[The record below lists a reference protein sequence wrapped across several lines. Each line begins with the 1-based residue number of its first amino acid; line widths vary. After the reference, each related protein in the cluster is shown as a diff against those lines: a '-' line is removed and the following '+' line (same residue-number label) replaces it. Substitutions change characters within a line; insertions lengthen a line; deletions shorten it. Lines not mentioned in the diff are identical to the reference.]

1 MTSII
6 VAFPKAE
13 DAKNIRNIIVR
24 NGYQVSAVCVSG
36 AQVLQAA
43 DNLGEGMV
51 VCSYRFR
58 DMQYDHLKE
67 CLPRDFEMLLVAS
80 EGILDTCVDQDIVRL
95 CLPLKVH
102 DLMDTIEFMQAA
114 IIRRQKKKK
123 KMPKV
128 RSEKEQKMIDAAKKL
143 LMDRNS
149 MTEEEAHRYMQ
160 KCSMDSG
167 TNLVETAEMVFAL
180 MTS

>member
-1 MTSII
+1 M
-6 VAFPKAE
+6 
-13 DAKNIRNIIVR
+13 
-24 NGYQVSAVCVSG
+24 SAVCVSVS
-36 AQVLQAA
+36 QVLQSA

-67 CLPRDFEMLLVAS
+67 CLPKDFEMLLVAS
-80 EGILDTCVDQDIVRL
+80 EGVLGGCVDSDIVRL

-102 DLMDTIEFMQAA
+102 DLINTIEFMQASL
-114 IIRRQKKKK
+114 IRRQKKKK

-128 RSEKEQKMIDAAKKL
+128 RSEKEQKIIDEAKKL
-143 LMDRNS
+143 LMERNS

>member
-1 MTSII
+1 
-6 VAFPKAE
+6 
-13 DAKNIRNIIVR
+13 
-24 NGYQVSAVCVSG
+24 
-36 AQVLQAA
+36 
-43 DNLGEGMV
+43 
-51 VCSYRFR
+51 
-58 DMQYDHLKE
+58 
-67 CLPRDFEMLLVAS
+67 MLLIAS
-80 EGILDTCVDQDIVRL
+80 EGILDTCVTPDIVRL

-102 DLMDTIEFMQAA
+102 DLMDTIEFMQSA

-149 MTEEEAHRYMQ
+149 KTEEEAHRYMQ

-167 TNLVETAEMVFAL
+167 TNLEETAEMVFAL
-180 MTS
+180 MTN

>member
-1 MTSII
+1 MASII

-24 NGYQVSAVCVSG
+24 NGYQVAAVCVSG

-51 VCSYRFR
+51 ICSYRFR

-67 CLPRDFEMLLVAS
+67 CLPRDFEMLLIAS
-80 EGILDTCVDQDIVRL
+80 EGILDTCVTPDIVRL

-102 DLMDTIEFMQAA
+102 DLMDTIEFMQSA

-123 KMPKV
+123 TAACMSWIKAFARRNTRHRFAAV
-128 RSEKEQKMIDAAKKL
+128 SHCENVFRSKSSL
-143 LMDRNS
+143 L
-149 MTEEEAHRYMQ
+149 
-160 KCSMDSG
+160 
-167 TNLVETAEMVFAL
+167 FP
-180 MTS
+180 

>member
-13 DAKNIRNIIVR
+13 DAKNIRNIIAR

-67 CLPRDFEMLLVAS
+67 CLPKDFEMLLVAS
-80 EGILDTCVDQDIVRL
+80 EGVLRSYVDPDIVRL

-102 DLMDTIEFMQAA
+102 DLINTIEFMQASL
-114 IIRRQKKKK
+114 IRRQKKKK

-128 RSEKEQKMIDAAKKL
+128 RSEKEQKIIDGAKKL
-143 LMDRNS
+143 LMERNS

-167 TNLVETAEMVFAL
+167 TSLVETAEMVFAL

>member
-1 MTSII
+1 MASII

-24 NGYQVSAVCVSG
+24 NGYQVAAVCVSG

-51 VCSYRFR
+51 ICSYRFR

-67 CLPRDFEMLLVAS
+67 CLPRDFEMLLIAS
-80 EGILDTCVDQDIVRL
+80 EGILDTCVTPDIVRL
-95 CLPLKVH
+95 RLPLKVH
-102 DLMDTIEFMQAA
+102 DLMDTIEFMQSA

-128 RSEKEQKMIDAAKKL
+128 RSEQY
-143 LMDRNS
+143 DRGG
-149 MTEEEAHRYMQ
+149 
-160 KCSMDSG
+160 G
-167 TNLVETAEMVFAL
+167 TSLYAEMQHGQRNQSGRDGGNGICIDDEL
-180 MTS
+180 KGDKQL

>member
-6 VAFPKAE
+6 VAFPKVE

-67 CLPRDFEMLLVAS
+67 CLPKDFEMLLVAS
-80 EGILDTCVDQDIVRL
+80 EGVLGGCVDPDIVRL

-102 DLMDTIEFMQAA
+102 DLINTIEFMQAS

-123 KMPKV
+123 KIT
-128 RSEKEQKMIDAAKKL
+128 RIT
-143 LMDRNS
+143 RN
-149 MTEEEAHRYMQ
+149 
-160 KCSMDSG
+160 
-167 TNLVETAEMVFAL
+167 F
-180 MTS
+180 

>member
-6 VAFPKAE
+6 VSFPIAE
-13 DAKNIRNIIVR
+13 DAKNISNIIVR
-24 NGYQVSAVCVSG
+24 KGYQVSAVCVSG

-67 CLPRDFEMLLVAS
+67 CLPKDFEMLLVAS
-80 EGILDTCVDQDIVRL
+80 EGVLGGCVDPDIVRL
-95 CLPLKVH
+95 FLPLKVH
-102 DLMDTIEFMQAA
+102 DLINTIEFMQASL
-114 IIRRQKKKK
+114 IRRQKKKK

-128 RSEKEQKMIDAAKKL
+128 RSEKEQKIIDEAKKL
-143 LMDRNS
+143 LMERNS

>member
-1 MTSII
+1 MASII

-24 NGYQVSAVCVSG
+24 NGYQVAAVCVSG

-51 VCSYRFR
+51 ICSYRFR

-80 EGILDTCVDQDIVRL
+80 EEILDTCVAPDIVRL
-95 CLPLKVH
+95 CLPL
-102 DLMDTIEFMQAA
+102 L
-114 IIRRQKKKK
+114 
-123 KMPKV
+123 
-128 RSEKEQKMIDAAKKL
+128 
-143 LMDRNS
+143 
-149 MTEEEAHRYMQ
+149 
-160 KCSMDSG
+160 
-167 TNLVETAEMVFAL
+167 
-180 MTS
+180 

>member
-67 CLPRDFEMLLVAS
+67 CLPKDFEMLLVAS
-80 EGILDTCVDQDIVRL
+80 EGVLGGCVDPDIVRL

-102 DLMDTIEFMQAA
+102 DLINTIEFMQASL
-114 IIRRQKKKK
+114 IRRQKKKK

-128 RSEKEQKMIDAAKKL
+128 RSEKEQKIIDEAKKL
-143 LMDRNS
+143 LMERNS

-167 TNLVETAEMVFAL
+167 TGLVETAHMIICLYRE
-180 MTS
+180 

>member
-1 MTSII
+1 MNII

-36 AQVLQAA
+36 AQVLQTA
-43 DNLGEGMV
+43 DRLGEGMV
-51 VCSYRFR
+51 ICSYRFR

-67 CLPRDFEMLLVAS
+67 CLPKDFEMLLVAS
-80 EGILDTCVDQDIVRL
+80 EGVLGGCADPGIVRL

-102 DLMDTIEFMQAA
+102 DLMDTIEFMQAS
-114 IIRRQKKKK
+114 IVRRQKKQK
-123 KMPKV
+123 KMPKI

-143 LMDRNS
+143 LMERNS
-149 MTEEEAHRYMQ
+149 MSEEEAHRYMQ

-167 TNLVETAEMVFAL
+167 TNLVETAEMVFTL
-180 MTS
+180 MKN

>member
-13 DAKNIRNIIVR
+13 DAKNIRNIIAR
-24 NGYQVSAVCVSG
+24 NGYQVSAVG

-67 CLPRDFEMLLVAS
+67 CLPKDFEMLLVAS
-80 EGILDTCVDQDIVRL
+80 EGVLGGCVDPDIVRL

-102 DLMDTIEFMQAA
+102 NLINTIEFMQAS

-123 KMPKV
+123 KIPKI
-128 RSEKEQKMIDAAKKL
+128 RSEKEQKIIDEAKKL
-143 LMDRNS
+143 LMERNS
-149 MTEEEAHRYMQ
+149 MTEDEAHRYMQ

-180 MTS
+180 MTN

>member
-13 DAKNIRNIIVR
+13 DAKNIRNIIAR

-67 CLPRDFEMLLVAS
+67 CLP
-80 EGILDTCVDQDIVRL
+80 
-95 CLPLKVH
+95 K
-102 DLMDTIEFMQAA
+102 
-114 IIRRQKKKK
+114 
-123 KMPKV
+123 
-128 RSEKEQKMIDAAKKL
+128 
-143 LMDRNS
+143 
-149 MTEEEAHRYMQ
+149 
-160 KCSMDSG
+160 DSQR
-167 TNLVETAEMVFAL
+167 F
-180 MTS
+180 

>member
-13 DAKNIRNIIVR
+13 DAKNIRNIIAR

-67 CLPRDFEMLLVAS
+67 CLPKDFEMLLVAS
-80 EGILDTCVDQDIVRL
+80 EGVLGGCVDPDIVRL

-102 DLMDTIEFMQAA
+102 DLINTIEFMQAS

-123 KMPKV
+123 KIPKI
-128 RSEKEQKMIDAAKKL
+128 RSEKEQKIIDEAKKL
-143 LMDRNS
+143 LMERNS
-149 MTEEEAHRYMQ
+149 MTEEEAHR
-160 KCSMDSG
+160 SDNRSNRSG
-167 TNLVETAEMVFAL
+167 SNN
-180 MTS
+180 